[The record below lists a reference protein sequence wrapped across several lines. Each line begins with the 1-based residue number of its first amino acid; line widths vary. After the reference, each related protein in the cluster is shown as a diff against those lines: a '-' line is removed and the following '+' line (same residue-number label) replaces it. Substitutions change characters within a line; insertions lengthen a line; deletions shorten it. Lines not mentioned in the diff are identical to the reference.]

1 MTQSAPEL
9 TLYELLSPDL
19 RYLKYEKLLLYKK
32 FRIYQKVSEK
42 RNFTDLD
49 IPPWGWRLGLNRSF
63 VVFIFFFKFE
73 DGFFPS
79 KLMIVF
85 YFLRRLILTTLI
97 GRLGGRSQKLEVFT
111 SIWVNL
117 V

>member
-49 IPPWGWRLGLNRSF
+49 IPHRGWRLALNLSF
-63 VVFIFFFKFE
+63 VVFIFFFQIR
-73 DGFFPS
+73 GR
-79 KLMIVF
+79 
-85 YFLRRLILTTLI
+85 FLSLKTYDCILLSQTTDFDNFDWPF
-97 GRLGGRSQKLEVFT
+97 GRSISKA
-111 SIWVNL
+111 
-117 V
+117 